1 MLNRHYVLGRGINMS
16 NPKRMA
22 SVAAGIIVT
31 LGVASVAGGGVASA
45 DGKADYLYDLSNA
58 GIGGPTDALLK
69 LGYQACAEVD
79 ELSRDESIARIGE
92 STTLDEADATFL
104 YESATQFLCP

>member
-1 MLNRHYVLGRGINMS
+1 MS
-16 NPKRMA
+16 SPKRLA
-22 SVAAGIIVT
+22 SLAAGIIVT
-31 LGVASVAGGGVASA
+31 LGMAAVAGGGIASA

-69 LGYQACAEVD
+69 LGHQACSEVNND
-79 ELSRDESIARIGE
+79 VSRDESIARIGG

-104 YESATQFLCP
+104 YESATQFLCPDQQ